1 MVTRVF
7 QSGGS
12 RKFAV
17 DYATGR
23 LALDLTADR
32 STLQDGQASVV
43 VGRDVLNRNRL
54 ARGPG
59 RKPVLTN
66 RDTDEFQPRGPLTTA
81 IRSNFHGNAT
91 QFYRETSGPLL
102 PGGWNPGGSGNAWQN
117 CGYIPPSNAPG
128 ARGQLYLRD
137 NEDDDNPH
145 LESFSAKMLG
155 GLFRLTKY
163 VSYIRPKT
171 IVEVRPQATPAHRSA
186 IFFDEAEWAAPGSRH
201 FFMDDLANPNARGRT
216 FDFTIFYREF
226 YDKRGIWVSDGQSFW
241 LLHNGQYTKYL
252 NLGDDSG
259 TLGTEWRGSQI
270 SPMVFMFVATN
281 QLPRVI
287 QLNALPAAEA
297 ATHSDV
303 LQPTGPPKRE
313 VTEVG
318 DTQYLAGLLPP
329 SSDVLQERNAL
340 DFGGTPVDSVF
351 LGGPAD
357 EDASSSLTGYENPTA
372 ETEVQYRVKARV
384 VDDATG
390 AASEFVNCYT
400 TSSPVEAPGLN
411 HRHPKRLIW
420 APVYPMGTTTVN
432 GFFVRDAFPEEGES
446 RQPLKTGRATH
457 IEFWRTTSLGIDYF
471 RELVKP
477 VGWPRDSFEDGRL
490 DPQYTT
496 LVEFDPEFPGIF
508 ARASW
513 GVLGMSDEE
522 LLGSSFSLTRALGF
536 SGGLPPACRDVIS
549 IQAMTVCGGA
559 GTEDVF
565 YVQQDKQVVWPRL
578 SSDEEIIHSEIK
590 ENLNLVESFY
600 YGDDIVR
607 GSDLRRLSRAGDT
620 FQAFTVAGDVALA
633 IMRHGAHVIRRVGD
647 SVETQALAERGAGTP
662 WPKTVLSIGDVA
674 MWATTNGLRIYNPTA
689 NDGAGVL
696 SLIQYEEMSDWF
708 AEALREGMDVEAGFD
723 ERRGTLHFRR
733 SLDGEFVDGAVYN
746 LKFKAWSLMED
757 DNGFRYVSSTHADTA
772 AKEAAALY
780 SIGTDG
786 SIFEVNYEGVAHP
799 YDGLGVQ
806 GVIEE
811 GGHYPP
817 EHNGFPQLR
826 SIISVRGP
834 RFSPAMVGDII
845 RFRSPRAALDGQWRI
860 IDGASSSLLQFDI
873 AGGLPVPL
881 ADGDEFIIG
890 AVPFR
895 VRWHPVTGAFAGNV
909 KTLETLEVVARP
921 GPRHSE
927 NPLWPDRPEA
937 KLTVRAYRDIG
948 DSPIEE
954 QIADIPIFADEDAE
968 FVADDR
974 FSKAEIQGTVIE
986 IELESLDARTDFVLT
1001 RTVGRYRE
1009 DGDQQ
1014 SDASTTD

>member
-1 MVTRVF
+1 MVTRAF
-7 QSGGS
+7 QPGGS
-12 RKFAV
+12 RNFAV

-66 RDTDEFQPRGPLTTA
+66 RDTSEFDPRGPLTTA
-81 IRSNFHGNAT
+81 IRSDFYGNAT
-91 QFYRETSGPLL
+91 QFYRETSGVFLS
-102 PGGWNPGGSGNAWQN
+102 GGNQGASWQN
-117 CGYIPPSNAPG
+117 CNYIPPTVPG
-128 ARGQLYLRD
+128 GPRPNGHIQLR
-137 NEDDDNPH
+137 NNTDDDNPS
-145 LESFSAKMLG
+145 LEPFTEKMVG
-155 GLFRLTKY
+155 GFFQLTKY

-171 IVEVRPQATPAHRSA
+171 ITRVDLQATPAHRSA
-186 IFFDEAEWAAPGSRH
+186 LFFDELEWGDPGSKH
-201 FFMDDLANPNARGRT
+201 FFMEDLGNPEFRRRT

-226 YDKRGIWVSDGQSFW
+226 YDKRGIWVSDGQTFW

-252 NLGDDSG
+252 NLGSDSG

-270 SPMVFMFVATN
+270 SPMVFMFVAEN

-287 QLNALPAAEA
+287 QLNTLPVAEST
-297 ATHSDV
+297 THRTLPGESE
-303 LQPTGPPKRE
+303 PTGG

-318 DTQYLAGLLPP
+318 NTHHLAGLLPP
-329 SSDVLQERNAL
+329 AAAFLQERNAL
-340 DFGGTPVDSVF
+340 DFGGVLIDSVF
-351 LGGPAD
+351 AGGPAD

-372 ETEVQYRVKARV
+372 ETEVRYRVKARV

-400 TSSPVEAPGLN
+400 TSSPSEAPGLN

-420 APVYPMGTTTVN
+420 NPIYPSQATGVR
-432 GFFVRDAFPEEGES
+432 GFVVQDAFPEEGEL

-457 IEFWRTTSLGIDYF
+457 IEFWRTASLGIDYF

-477 VGWPRDSFEDGRL
+477 VHWPRGVFDEGRL

-496 LVEFDPEFPGIF
+496 LVEFDPEFPGQF

-513 GVLGMSDEE
+513 GVLGMSDDE
-522 LLGSSFSLTRALGF
+522 LLENFVLTRVLRL

-549 IQAMTVCGGA
+549 IQAMTICGGA
-559 GTEDVF
+559 GTEDVL
-565 YVQQDKQVVWPRL
+565 YTQQGKQIDWPRL

-590 ENLNLVESFY
+590 ENLNLTESFY

-607 GSDLRRLSRAGDT
+607 GVDLRRLSRAGDT

-647 SVETQALAERGAGTP
+647 EVETQALAERGAGTP

-733 SLDGEFVDGAVYN
+733 SRDGAFIDGAVYN
-746 LKFKAWSLMED
+746 LRFKAWSLMED
-757 DNGFRYVSSTHADTA
+757 DNGFRYVSSTHADAT

-780 SIGTDG
+780 SIGRDG
-786 SIFEVNYEGVAHP
+786 SIFEVNYEGTTHP
-799 YDGLGVQ
+799 YDGLAVQ
-806 GVIEE
+806 GIIGVDPGVSQFVGTNNTIATFHTPKFDKIMQ
-811 GGHYPP
+811 GD
-817 EHNGFPQLR
+817 LVRVR
-826 SIISVRGP
+826 SS
-834 RFSPAMVGDII
+834 SPV
-845 RFRSPRAALDGQWRI
+845 LDGQVRKI
-860 IDGASSSLLQFDI
+860 TAVFGFVVHFDLLP
-873 AGGLPVPL
+873 AALS
-881 ADGDEFIIG
+881 DGDEFIIG

-895 VRWHPVTGAFAGNV
+895 ARWHAVTGAFAGNV
-909 KTLETLEVVARP
+909 KTLEALEVVARP

-948 DSPIEE
+948 DAPIEE
-954 QIADIPIFADEDAE
+954 QLADIPIFADEDVE
-968 FVADDR
+968 FVSEDR
-974 FSKAEIQGTVIE
+974 FSKAEIQGTAIE
-986 IELESLDARTDFVLT
+986 IEVESLDARSDFVLT
-1001 RTVGRYRE
+1001 RVVGRYRE
-1009 DGDQQ
+1009 DGDQE